1 MDIAGKVAIVS
12 GAAAGIGR
20 AAAVAFARAGA
31 KGVSLVDIDTA
42 GIAQTAAM
50 VREAGAEPLTLQID
64 VTNAADLQR
73 MYDETDAKW
82 GHIDI
87 VFNNAGIVSGPPP
100 FPESALE
107 RIKLVIDVDL
117 TAVIQ
122 SSALAIRYMRER
134 GGGAIVNTAS
144 TGALNPLP
152 NDAQYAAAK
161 AGVVHFGTSCGAFA
175 ERYGVLV
182 NTICPAVTDTSILD
196 KTGGGTRPDWLAPI
210 LESIEIMTPEEVAEA
225 VLKIVRDDSMAGQ
238 HVVLENRPK
247 AGRV

>member
-1 MDIAGKVAIVS
+1 MDIANKVAIVS
-12 GAAAGIGR
+12 GAAGGIGR
-20 AAAVAFARAGA
+20 ATAIAFARAGA

-42 GIAQTAAM
+42 GTAQTAAM
-50 VREAGAEPLTLQID
+50 VRKAGAEPLTLQID

-100 FPESALE
+100 FPDSSLE
-107 RIKLVIDVDL
+107 RIKLVIDLDL
-117 TAVIQ
+117 VAVVQ

-152 NDAQYAAAK
+152 SDAQYAAAK
-161 AGVVHFGTSCGAFA
+161 AGVVHFGTSCGVFA

-210 LESIEIMTPEEVAEA
+210 LESIEIMTPDEVAEA

-247 AGRV
+247 AGRE